1 MAVPWQGP
9 SRTFCEKGMEQAGV
23 SLSRSSGEQGYD
35 PCGAWRLVG
44 LVPAVTISYTALPCT
59 GLFQGLC
66 VNDQT
71 FFHNNLAERW
81 G

>member
-1 MAVPWQGP
+1 MRKECSKLCAP
-9 SRTFCEKGMEQAGV
+9 EQELPRAGLGH
-23 SLSRSSGEQGYD
+23 LSW
-35 PCGAWRLVG
+35 CLALVG
-44 LVPAVTISYTALPCT
+44 LVPAVTIIYTALPRT
-59 GLFQGLC
+59 GLFQGPC